1 MTVPRLV
8 AIALI
13 FVLAAGAWVVLAAS
27 VDFRTQDTNA
37 ALYDRVG
44 GLWGESQTQLVP
56 VFTAASGAEGASR
69 SLSLDATTIDT
80 VFDLDQRRKGLL
92 WYATY
97 TVDFAAEYRVSNPA
111 TTTVDARMEFPFPT
125 PDGIYDGFT
134 VRVDDAELPVTYAEG
149 NAVATFQLPPGS
161 TAVVQAGY
169 STNGLD
175 EWRYLPTRDGVGVIK
190 DFTLT
195 MRTDFTDVDF
205 PDDAVSPT
213 SIDDAED
220 GKTLT
225 WRYDS
230 LVSGRAIALTMPRP
244 MNPGPLA
251 SRISLFAPVSLL
263 FYFAALVLLTAT
275 QHIRVHPVNYA
286 FLAAGFFAFHLL
298 FAYLVDRVDINVA
311 FAIASI
317 ASVGLCV
324 GYLRLVLG
332 RGPALRE
339 IALSQFV
346 FLVLFSYSFF
356 FEGLTGLAVTIGS
369 VLTLGYFM
377 AKTGRVDWET
387 VFARRARPMIGAPPI
402 SPDITRM

>member
-1 MTVPRLV
+1 MTVPRLI

-27 VDFRTQDTNA
+27 VDFRTNDTDV
-37 ALYDRVG
+37 ALYDKVG
-44 GLWGESQTQLVP
+44 GLWGEPQTQYVP
-56 VFTAASGAEGASR
+56 TF
-69 SLSLDATTIDT
+69 SLSATDKSARQVIEPDATTIDT
-80 VFDLDQRRKGLL
+80 TFDLDQRKKGLL

-97 TVDFAAEYRVSNPA
+97 AVDFSAQYRLQNPTSQAVS
-111 TTTVDARMEFPFPT
+111 TRMDFTFPT
-125 PDGIYDGFT
+125 PDGIYDGFVVT
-134 VRVDDAELPVTYAEG
+134 VNGDEVPVSYAEG
-149 NAVATFQLPPGS
+149 NAVATFDIAPGAS
-161 TAVVQAGY
+161 AVVGTGY
-169 STNGLD
+169 KTNGVD
-175 EWRYLPTRDGVGVIK
+175 QWRYVPVKDGVGVIK

-195 MRTDFTDVDF
+195 MNTDFGDVDF

-213 SIDDAED
+213 AINDASD

-225 WRYDS
+225 WSYDS
-230 LVSGRAIALTMPRP
+230 LVSGRPIALLMPRP

-251 SRISLFAPVSLL
+251 ARISLFAPVSLL

-275 QHIRVHPVNYA
+275 QHIKVHPVNYA

-311 FAIASI
+311 FAIASVT
-317 ASVGLCV
+317 SVALCV

-332 RGPALRE
+332 SGPALRE

-377 AKTGRVDWET
+377 AKTGRVDWDT
-387 VFARRARPMIGAPPI
+387 VFARNQHAPVSNGPA
-402 SPDITRM
+402 

>member
-1 MTVPRLV
+1 MTVPRLI

-13 FVLAAGAWVVLAAS
+13 FVLAAGAWMVLAAS
-27 VDFRTQDTNA
+27 VEYRTQDTGA

-44 GLWGESQTQLVP
+44 GLWGEPQTQYVP
-56 VFTAASGAEGASR
+56 SFTYAPGAGAASHALE
-69 SLSLDATTIDT
+69 LDATTIDT
-80 VFDLDQRRKGLL
+80 TFLLDQRKKGLL

-97 TVDFAAEYRVSNPA
+97 TVDFAAQYRVSNPS
-111 TTTVDARMEFPFPT
+111 TGTVDARVEFPFPT
-125 PDGIYDGFT
+125 PDGIYDGFAI
-134 VRVDDAELPVTYAEG
+134 RVDGAEVPVAYSEG
-149 NAVATFQLPPGS
+149 NAVASFALAPGA
-161 TAVVQAGY
+161 TAAIETGY
-169 STNGLD
+169 RTNGLD
-175 EWRYLPTRDGVGVIK
+175 EWRYVPVTDGVGVIR

-195 MRTDFTDVDF
+195 MNTDFSDVDF

-213 SIDDAED
+213 STNGADM

-230 LVSGRAIALTMPRP
+230 LVSGRSIALTMPRP

-275 QHIRVHPVNYA
+275 QHIKLHPVNYA

-298 FAYLVDRVDINVA
+298 FAYLVDRVDINIA
-311 FAIASI
+311 FVIASL

-324 GYLRLVLG
+324 SYLRVVLG
-332 RGPALRE
+332 KGPALRE
-339 IALSQFV
+339 VATSQFI

-377 AKTGRVDWET
+377 TKTGNVDWET
-387 VFARRARPMIGAPPI
+387 VFTRKTPERVGLMPPV
-402 SPDITRM
+402 PEPH

>member
-1 MTVPRLV
+1 MTVPRLI

-27 VDFRTQDTNA
+27 VDFRTQDSDV

-44 GLWGESQTQLVP
+44 GLWGQPQTQMVP
-56 VFTAASGAEGASR
+56 TFTYSPGSNASR
-69 SLSLDATTIDT
+69 RPLDVQATTIDAR
-80 VFDLDQRRKGLL
+80 FDLDQRRKGLL

-97 TVDFAAEYRVSNPA
+97 AVDFAAEYTVSNP
-111 TTTVDARMEFPFPT
+111 TTAALDARMEFPFPT
-125 PDGIYDGFT
+125 PDGIYDGFAVT
-134 VRVDDAELPVTYAEG
+134 IDGTELPVEYAEG
-149 NAVATFQLPPGS
+149 NAVATFALDPGA
-161 TAVVQAGY
+161 TADIKTGY
-169 STNGLD
+169 RTNGLD
-175 EWRYLPTRDGVGVIK
+175 EWRYIPTNDGVGVIK

-195 MRTDFTDVDF
+195 MGTDFTNVDF
-205 PDDAVSPT
+205 PDDAVSPS
-213 SIDDAED
+213 SIQDAAN

-225 WRYDS
+225 WQYDS

-251 SRISLFAPVSLL
+251 ARISLFAPVSLL

-275 QHIRVHPVNYA
+275 QKIRVHPVNYA

-311 FAIASI
+311 FAIASV
-317 ASVGLCV
+317 ASVALCV

-332 RGPALRE
+332 KGPALRE

-387 VFARRARPMIGAPPI
+387 VFTRRNQ
-402 SPDITRM
+402 SPAG